1 MAQISREYVVCF
13 QYTVCFLNA
22 YNYYLKCLDCHNLE
36 TPMVLWVSPLVLL
49 LSTMEPALFS
59 RIWHAFEFALSMIAE
74 IRQYECIHSICNIG
88 LSWCFQIQCMYF
100 LYTFNAIVIGL

>member
-1 MAQISREYVVCF
+1 VAQISREYVVCF

-49 LSTMEPALFS
+49 LCTMEPVLFF
-59 RIWHAFEFALSMIAE
+59 RIWHSFEFALSMIAE
-74 IRQYECIHSICNIG
+74 IRQYECIHSICNVG
-88 LSWCFQIQCMYF
+88 LSWCFEIQCMYL